1 MIEDNTKHY
10 LQLNSPEEK
19 LGDRIECFNNELRKF
34 IGLFLYCRKPYLGE
48 ECNITSCFINPD
60 NYVHIRYAI
69 KNQYASLLGIL
80 SVVLPNR
87 DLLFYLSKDQNPKL
101 NTMASDLYKVI
112 SSAQNQLDKYVE
124 FLHPKFQKS
133 FRKMCQQ
140 YLNSYI
146 TYLYWNHIGLEDQN
160 NLRFPPMVIGNILSF
175 L

>member
-19 LGDRIECFNNELRKF
+19 LGDRIECFNDELRKF

-48 ECNITSCFINPD
+48 ECNIRSCFINT
-60 NYVHIRYAI
+60 NNHIRYDI
-69 KNQYASLLGIL
+69 KDQYAGLLGIL

-101 NTMASDLYKVI
+101 NIMASDLYKVI